1 MYHHHHQ
8 DDVVDTSIQV
18 ACHISIKKLT
28 YKNPKSN
35 PTKHMPHHSG
45 SLGLVR
51 EKQGN
56 AGEEEMLKELLQLIV
71 KGYKAE
77 NLTTL
82 ANALKM

>member
-1 MYHHHHQ
+1 M
-8 DDVVDTSIQV
+8 
-18 ACHISIKKLT
+18 T
-28 YKNPKSN
+28 YKNPKSD

-56 AGEEEMLKELLQLIV
+56 AGEEERLKELLQLIV